1 MTDPDAG
8 ASMTPEL
15 RKRKSRVSW
24 KLLYILIALAL
35 LAVVIEGYLIH
46 CLRMRSPEQD
56 KANNEEITNA
66 KQIHEE
72 IKHMHRDLTKPSA
85 HVTGCKF
92 NTSNDG
98 KLSWEPQN
106 GDAYTYEMDY
116 KDGALVIKKEG
127 YYFIYSKIIY
137 GERDCKTGHLETF
150 KHTVFK
156 ITQTVSREVEL
167 MSSVRSY
174 CKNDKEGELVN
185 SFLGGIYY
193 LLKGNQIFVT
203 VTETKN
209 ILVQT
214 SAENVF
220 GAFLM

>member
-1 MTDPDAG
+1 MPFF
-8 ASMTPEL
+8 P
-15 RKRKSRVSW
+15 
-24 KLLYILIALAL
+24 
-35 LAVVIEGYLIH
+35 
-46 CLRMRSPEQD
+46 
-56 KANNEEITNA
+56 
-66 KQIHEE
+66 
-72 IKHMHRDLTKPSA
+72 
-85 HVTGCKF
+85 GCKF

-98 KLSWEPQN
+98 KLSWEPKN
-106 GDAYTYEMDY
+106 GDAYIYEMDY

-127 YYFIYSKIIY
+127 YYFIYSKILY

-167 MSSVRSY
+167 MSSIRSY

-214 SAENVF
+214 SSENVF